1 MYLKTLTLRGFKS
14 FASATTLQ
22 LEPGI
27 TCIVGPNGS
36 GKSNVVDALAWVM
49 GEQGAK
55 SLRGGKMEDVIFA
68 GTSGRPPLGRAEVA
82 LTIDN
87 TDGALPIEYSEVT
100 ISRTMFRNGGSEYA
114 INGQSCRLL
123 DVQELL
129 SDSGIGREMHV
140 IVGQGQLDSILHAT
154 PEERRGFI
162 EEAAGVLKHRKRK
175 EKALRKLDSTEGN
188 LTRLNDLLSEIR
200 RQLKP
205 LGRQAEVARKAA
217 VVQADVRDARAR
229 LLADDLVTARTS
241 LEQELADESVLL
253 ERRAEVETAIEK
265 ARRVE
270 ASLEAAL
277 REDLP
282 ALAAAQDTWFGLSG
296 LRERLKGTA
305 GLAAERIR
313 NAQEGAAERTED
325 SGRDPERLV
334 AEAERIR
341 GQEQDIAA
349 EVERNRSVLEDALA
363 QKQRA
368 EAAHAEED
376 RRVAGLLRAAADRR
390 EGLARLHGQVNALKS
405 RAAAAEE
412 ELGRLTAARAEAQA
426 RGERAQREFTA
437 LETKVAGLDA
447 GEEGLD
453 AEHEGAASALADV
466 EARLAKTRE
475 EAQAAD
481 RERSALT
488 ARKEALELG
497 LKRKDGAGA
506 LLAAT
511 ESVSGLLGSV
521 AALLTVRPGYEA
533 AVASALGEAADAV
546 AVDSLDAALTAIDHL
561 KTEDLGRAGLLLAG
575 TGPEQDPWPQLPG
588 DLGEVTYAAD
598 VVDAPDALRPALRRL
613 LFKTAVVGDLP
624 AARTLVSRFPD
635 VTAVTRDGDML
646 GGHYAAGGSSSQ
658 PSLIEVQAAVDEAA
672 TRLQEAVHAGER
684 LAFELARLEE
694 ERAQAQ
700 QRVDVALAK
709 LHESDATLAAVAE
722 ELGQLGSQA
731 RSAKGEV
738 ERLDASV
745 ATAEQAR
752 EKHLAGLA
760 DLEERLAAA
769 EEAPE
774 EEPDTAERERL
785 AEAARAARQA
795 EMDAR
800 LALRTAEERAR
811 ALAGRADSLLRAAQ
825 AERDARAKAAARR
838 ERLAREGRVA
848 EAVARAVAVALDRLE
863 VSVAAAAEQR
873 TAVEQQRRGRE
884 EELMAVRTRLR
895 DLGKGYDELVN
906 TVHRDE
912 MARAQQRMRIEQLEE
927 RALEEL
933 GLDPEALVADY
944 GPHNPVP
951 AVQAAPQAAGS
962 EKQGEPDETAP
973 PAPPQEAAV
982 PFVREEQQKR
992 LRAAERALSMLGK
1005 VNPLALE
1012 EFSAL
1017 EERHKFLTEQ
1027 LEDLKKTRRDLLD
1040 IVREVDERVEQVFTE
1055 AWRDVRDAFD
1065 HVFVRLFPGGEGK
1078 LVLTDP
1084 SDMLATGIEVE
1095 ARPPGKKVKRLS
1107 LLSGG
1112 ERSLVAVA
1120 FLVALFKA
1128 RPSPFYIL
1136 DEVEAALDDTNLG
1149 RLLEIYEELRENSQ
1163 LLVITHQKRTMEVGD
1178 ALYGVTMRGDG
1189 VSAVISQRL
1198 REGEPEER
1206 PSRRTVPEEGAERP
1220 SRRTVPA

>member
-1 MYLKTLTLRGFKS
+1 MYLKSLTLRGFKS

-87 TDGALPIEYSEVT
+87 TDGALPIEYAEVT

-154 PEERRGFI
+154 PEDRRGFI

-188 LTRLNDLLSEIR
+188 LTRLNDLLTEIR

-205 LGRQAEVARKAA
+205 LGRQAEVARRAA

-229 LLADDLVTARTS
+229 LLADDLVTARTA
-241 LEQELADESVLL
+241 LQRELADESVLV
-253 ERRAEVETAIEK
+253 ERRAE
-265 ARRVE
+265 
-270 ASLEAAL
+270 LEAAIEEARQTEGRLEADL

-282 ALAAAQDTWFGLSG
+282 ALASAQETWFALSG

-305 GLAAERIR
+305 GLAAERTR
-313 NAQEGAAERTED
+313 NARETAAEPAGG
-325 SGRDPERLV
+325 SGRDPEQLM
-334 AEAERIR
+334 AEAERVR
-341 GQEQDIAA
+341 AQEAEISR
-349 EVERNRSVLEDALA
+349 EVEQNRTALEDAVTA
-363 QKQRA
+363 RQEVETR
-368 EAAHAEED
+368 HTEED

-405 RAAAAEE
+405 RSAAAAEE
-412 ELGRLTAARAEAQA
+412 VGRLTAAREEALA
-426 RGERAQREFTA
+426 RAERAQRDFTA
-437 LETKVAGLDA
+437 LETRVAGLDA

-453 AEHEGAASALADV
+453 AEHEAAAGHLADI
-466 EARLAKTRE
+466 EDRLAKCRE
-475 EAQAAD
+475 EAQTAE
-481 RERSALT
+481 RERGALA
-488 ARKEALELG
+488 ARKEALEIG
-497 LKRKDGAGA
+497 LNRKDGAGA

-511 ESVSGLLGSV
+511 DSVSGLLGSV
-521 AALLTVRPGYEA
+521 AALLSVRSGYEA
-533 AVASALGEAADAV
+533 AVAGALGSAADAV
-546 AVDSLDAALTAIDHL
+546 AVEHTDAAIGAIAHL
-561 KTEDLGRAGLLLAG
+561 KSEDLGRAGLLLGGAAV
-575 TGPEQDPWPQLPG
+575 DDSAWPGLSSG
-588 DLGEVTYAAD
+588 AVYATD
-598 VVDAPDALRPALRRL
+598 VVEAPAALRPALGRL
-613 LFKTAVVGDLP
+613 LFKVAVVDDLD
-624 AARTLVSRFPD
+624 AARALVSDLPD
-635 VTAVTRDGDML
+635 VTAVTREGDLL
-646 GGHYAAGGSSSQ
+646 GAHFAAGGSSSQ
-658 PSLIEVQAAVDEAA
+658 PSLIEVQAAVDEATEKLA
-672 TRLQEAVHAGER
+672 EAGHACER
-684 LAFELARLEE
+684 LAFDLSRLEE
-694 ERAQAQ
+694 ERAQAKH
-700 QRVDVALAK
+700 RVDVALAR

-722 ELGQLGSQA
+722 ELGQYGSQV
-731 RSAKGEV
+731 RSARGEA
-738 ERLDASV
+738 ERLAQAIAAADA
-745 ATAEQAR
+745 AR
-752 EKHLAGLA
+752 DKDIAGLA
-760 DLEERLAAA
+760 DLEQRLAAA
-769 EEAPE
+769 EDSPE
-774 EEPDTAERERL
+774 EEPDTTERERL
-785 AEAARAARQA
+785 AEAARAARQR

-811 ALAGRADSLLRAAQ
+811 ALSGRADSLVRAAQ
-825 AERDARAKAAARR
+825 AEKEARAKAAARR
-838 ERLAREGRVA
+838 ERLIREGQVA
-848 EAVARAVAVALDRLE
+848 EAVGRAVSVVLQRLE
-863 VSVAAAAEQR
+863 VSVAGAAEQR
-873 TAVEQQRRGRE
+873 TAVEQARRGRE
-884 EELMAVRTRLR
+884 EQLMAVRAASR
-895 DLGKGYDELVN
+895 DLLKEHDELVN
-906 TVHRDE
+906 AVHRDE

-927 RALEEL
+927 RAVEEL
-933 GLDPEALVADY
+933 GLDVEVLVAEY
-944 GPHNPVP
+944 GPQNPVP
-951 AVQAAPQAAGS
+951 QALPEGAEESEEAPD
-962 EKQGEPDETAP
+962 P
-973 PAPPQEAAV
+973 V
-982 PFVREEQQKR
+982 PYVREEQQKR

-1012 EFSAL
+1012 EFTAL

-1027 LEDLKKTRRDLLD
+1027 LEDLRRTRRDLLD

-1055 AWRDVRDAFD
+1055 AWEDVRDAFD
-1065 HVFVRLFPGGEGK
+1065 HVFKRLFPGGEGK

-1084 SDMLATGIEVE
+1084 SNMLTTGIEVE
-1095 ARPPGKKVKRLS
+1095 ARPAGKKVKRLS

-1120 FLVALFKA
+1120 FLVSLFKA

-1198 REGEPEER
+1198 RETAA
-1206 PSRRTVPEEGAERP
+1206 S
-1220 SRRTVPA
+1220 

>member
-1 MYLKTLTLRGFKS
+1 VYLKSLTLRGFKS

-87 TDGALPIEYSEVT
+87 ADGALPIEYAEVT

-140 IVGQGQLDSILHAT
+140 IVGQGQLDTILHAT
-154 PEERRGFI
+154 PEDRRGFI

-188 LTRLNDLLSEIR
+188 LTRLNDLLTEIR

-205 LGRQAEVARKAA
+205 LGRQAEVARRAA

-229 LLADDLVTARTS
+229 LLADDLVTARTA
-241 LEQELADESVLL
+241 LEQELADESVLV
-253 ERRAEVETAIEK
+253 ERRTQLEAAIETARQTE
-265 ARRVE
+265 
-270 ASLEAAL
+270 STLEAAL

-282 ALAAAQDTWFGLSG
+282 ALAQAQETWFALSG

-305 GLAAERIR
+305 GLADERAR
-313 NAQEGAAERTED
+313 NAAETADEPAST
-325 SGRDPERLV
+325 SGRDPDQLL
-334 AEAERIR
+334 AEAERVR
-341 GQEQDIAA
+341 AQEAEITQD
-349 EVERNRSVLEDALA
+349 VERNRTTLEEALEA
-363 QKQRA
+363 RQAA
-368 EAAHAEED
+368 EAEHTEED

-405 RAAAAEE
+405 RAAAADDEI
-412 ELGRLTAARAEAQA
+412 GRLTAAREEAVA
-426 RGERAQREFTA
+426 RAERAQHDFTA
-437 LETKVAGLDA
+437 LETRVAGLDA

-453 AEHEGAASALADV
+453 AEHEGAAATLADL
-466 EARLAKTRE
+466 EDRLAKTRE
-475 EAQAAD
+475 EAQAAE
-481 RERSALT
+481 RERGALT

-497 LKRKDGAGA
+497 LNRKDGAGA

-511 ESVSGLLGSV
+511 DSVSGLLGSV
-521 AALLTVRPGYEA
+521 AALLSVRAGYETA
-533 AVASALGEAADAV
+533 IAGALGSAADAV
-546 AVDSLDAALTAIDHL
+546 AVEDVDAALGAIAHL
-561 KTEDLGRAGLLLAG
+561 KADDLGRAGILLGGAVVDDAAWPGLPPG
-575 TGPEQDPWPQLPG
+575 T
-588 DLGEVTYAAD
+588 VYATD
-598 VVDAPDALRPALRRL
+598 VVDAPEPLRPALSRVLFKVAVVDDLPTARRL
-613 LFKTAVVGDLP
+613 VADLP
-624 AARTLVSRFPD
+624 DVS
-635 VTAVTRDGDML
+635 AVTREGDL
-646 GGHYAAGGSSSQ
+646 VGAHFAAGGSSAQ
-658 PSLIEVQAAVDEAA
+658 PSLIEVQAAVDDATEKLTAA
-672 TRLQEAVHAGER
+672 HHACER
-684 LAFELARLEE
+684 LGFDLARLEE
-694 ERAQAQ
+694 ERADAHR
-700 QRVDVALAK
+700 RVDVALAK

-722 ELGQLGSQA
+722 ELGQYGSQV
-731 RSAKGEV
+731 RSARGEA
-738 ERLDASV
+738 ERLV
-745 ATAEQAR
+745 QAIEAAR
-752 EKHLAGLA
+752 AARDKDLAGLA
-760 DLEERLAAA
+760 DLEQRLLAA
-769 EEAPE
+769 EESPD
-774 EEPDTAERERL
+774 EEPDVAERERL
-785 AEAARAARQA
+785 AESARAARQR

-800 LALRTAEERAR
+800 LGLRTAEERAR
-811 ALAGRADSLLRAAQ
+811 ALSGRAEGLVRAAQ
-825 AERDARAKAAARR
+825 AEREARARAAARR
-838 ERLAREGRVA
+838 ARVIREGRVA
-848 EAVARAVAVALDRLE
+848 GAVGRAVTVVLRHLE
-863 VSVAAAAEQR
+863 VSIERAAGAR
-873 TAVEQQRRGRE
+873 TAVEQARRGRE
-884 EELMAVRTRLR
+884 EELMAVRAKSR
-895 DLGKGYDELVN
+895 DLLKEHDELVN

-912 MARAQQRMRIEQLEE
+912 MARTQQRMRIEQLEE
-927 RALEEL
+927 RAVEEL
-933 GLDPEALVADY
+933 GLDIEVLVAEY
-944 GPHNPVP
+944 GPECLVPASPPAEEDAEPAAPVP
-951 AVQAAPQAAGS
+951 Y
-962 EKQGEPDETAP
+962 
-973 PAPPQEAAV
+973 
-982 PFVREEQQKR
+982 VREEQQKR
-992 LRAAERALSMLGK
+992 LRSAERALAMLGK

-1027 LEDLKKTRRDLLD
+1027 LEDLKRTRRDLLD

-1055 AWRDVRDAFD
+1055 AWLDVQEAFD
-1065 HVFVRLFPGGEGK
+1065 HVFKRLFPGGEGK
-1078 LVLTDP
+1078 LVLTEP
-1084 SDMLATGIEVE
+1084 SDMLNTGIEVE
-1095 ARPPGKKVKRLS
+1095 ARPAGKKVKRLS

-1120 FLVALFKA
+1120 FLVSLFKA

-1149 RLLEIYEELRENSQ
+1149 RLLEIYEELRAQSQ

-1198 REGEPEER
+1198 RENAA
-1206 PSRRTVPEEGAERP
+1206 S
-1220 SRRTVPA
+1220 